1 MAGLGSLRKL
11 DLDHLDL
18 RLARLGGKPFGVE
31 PSFRRAAAE
40 IAAANLPD
48 QIAAML
54 AVIAADRAF
63 AGVVGEI
70 AELGAFIERANGVGR
85 ERTEA
90 HCRNVEHGAGVR
102 LFAVPAADFDAKI
115 KIIDLHRTQ

>member
-1 MAGLGSLRKL
+1 LRKL

-70 AELGAFIERANGVGR
+70 AELGALLSA
-85 ERTEA
+85 RTALAES
-90 HCRNVEHGAGVR
+90 
-102 LFAVPAADFDAKI
+102 VPKLIAEM
-115 KIIDLHRTQ
+115 LNTEQE